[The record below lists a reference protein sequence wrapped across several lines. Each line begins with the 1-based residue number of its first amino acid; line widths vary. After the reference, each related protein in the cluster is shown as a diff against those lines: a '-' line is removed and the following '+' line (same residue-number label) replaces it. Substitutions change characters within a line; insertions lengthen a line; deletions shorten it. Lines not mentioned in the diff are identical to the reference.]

1 MFSCHVFHVSLEHA
15 FFLLRVNLFKGY
27 HAKFPTIDSA
37 TRNVRNCIDKWDG
50 SMETVK
56 KTQLLPS
63 SRYLKHDE
71 GRR

>member
-56 KTQLLPS
+56 KNSVTTKFKIL
-63 SRYLKHDE
+63 E
-71 GRR
+71 A